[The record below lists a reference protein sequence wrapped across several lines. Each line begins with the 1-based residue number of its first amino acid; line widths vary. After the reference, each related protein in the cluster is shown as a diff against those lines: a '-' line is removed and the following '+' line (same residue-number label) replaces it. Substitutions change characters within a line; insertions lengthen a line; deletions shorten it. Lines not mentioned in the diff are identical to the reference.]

1 MSVLASI
8 RSQLAPVHREGL
20 PFIGMF
26 ALASLFLFWLWSPL
40 GWLGTMRRSGASI
53 SSAIPNG

>member
-8 RSQLAPVHREGL
+8 RNQLAPVHREGL

-26 ALASLFLFWLWSPL
+26 ALASLFCCGWGRHS
-40 GWLGTMRRSGASI
+40 GWLGIMATLWHLFLPR
-53 SSAIPNG
+53 P